1 MFLIILVIFYFFAFL
16 RSVKE
21 TTSIVCGGS
30 KTWKAIIPW
39 SNFNDGNVGGLQLFS
54 ELQNKTDVL
63 NGTSGDALFVT

>member
-1 MFLIILVIFYFFAFL
+1 M
-16 RSVKE
+16 
-21 TTSIVCGGS
+21 CGGS

-54 ELQNKTDVL
+54 ELQNTTDVL